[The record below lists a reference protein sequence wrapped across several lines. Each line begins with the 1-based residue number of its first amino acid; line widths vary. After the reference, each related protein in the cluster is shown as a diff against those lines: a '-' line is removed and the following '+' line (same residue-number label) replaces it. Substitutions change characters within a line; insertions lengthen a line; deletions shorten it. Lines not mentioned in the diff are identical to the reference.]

1 MQSNLGR
8 VIQMMT
14 ALLMTTG
21 TPALADGHSEQLA
34 AALHAQPTEARAR
47 FVYRHPAGTLEFF
60 GVEPG
65 MTVVEVLPG
74 GGWYSKILLPYL
86 GSEGHLIGA
95 DYTWDMLPLFGFYS
109 DAQLEA
115 KKTWVETWP
124 RRAEDWRGVDGASV
138 SAFVLG
144 SMPDAVKGSAD
155 VVLLIRAL
163 HNLARFEQ
171 QGGYLTSALTDVYDV
186 LKPGGVVGVVQHH
199 ARDDRPDEWANGS
212 NGYLKKSFVI
222 ARMQAAGFKYVGA
235 TDINTNP
242 KDQPGDSDFVWRL
255 PPTLA
260 TSRGNPELRRQ
271 MEAVGE
277 SNRMTLKFVKP
288 E

>member
-8 VIQMMT
+8 VVQFMT
-14 ALLMTTG
+14 ALLMAAG
-21 TPALADGHSEQLA
+21 TPVMADGHGERLT
-34 AALHAQPTEARAR
+34 AALRAQPAEARAR
-47 FVYRHPAGTLEFF
+47 YAYRHPSQTLEFF
-60 GVEPG
+60 GVKPG

-86 GSEGHLIGA
+86 GSRGHLIGA

-109 DAQLEA
+109 NAQLEA
-115 KKTWVETWP
+115 KKTWVDSWP
-124 RRAEDWRGVDGASV
+124 RRAESWRGKDGASV

-144 SMPDAVKGSAD
+144 SMPDSVKGSAD
-155 VVLLIRAL
+155 MVLLIRAL
-163 HNLARFEQ
+163 HNLARFERR
-171 QGGYLTSALTDVYDV
+171 GGYLTSGLTDVYNV

-222 ARMQAAGFKYVGA
+222 ARMEATGFKFVGES
-235 TDINTNP
+235 DINANP
-242 KDQPGDSDFVWRL
+242 KDQPGNSDFVWRL
-255 PPTLA
+255 PPSLA
-260 TSRGNPELRRQ
+260 TSRQNPELRRQ
-271 MEAVGE
+271 LQAVGE
-277 SNRMTLKFVKP
+277 SNRMTLKFIKP